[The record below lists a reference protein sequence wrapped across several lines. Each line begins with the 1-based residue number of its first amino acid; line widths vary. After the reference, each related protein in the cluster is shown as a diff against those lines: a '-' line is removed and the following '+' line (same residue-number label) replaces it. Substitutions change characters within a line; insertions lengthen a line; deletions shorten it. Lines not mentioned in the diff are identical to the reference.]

1 MVFLWFLHKD
11 SLAPCFAS
19 RARYLGPVVKTR
31 LAAAVQDETGKPC
44 NSAGDFDGK
53 SWNGPSEKHTKTME
67 NQDF

>member
-1 MVFLWFLHKD
+1 MVFLWFFSTKTALRR
-11 SLAPCFAS
+11 AEFFAS

-53 SWNGPSEKHTKTME
+53 LRK
-67 NQDF
+67 